1 MKRFKSPL
9 HCKTARL
16 KALYKKKSKTDSQ
29 NYHFISRFRLVSED
43 IEKVIPNQTYNF
55 LNKNKVLYKYQW
67 GFRKPFSRSSCFS
80 LLTNKVNEGFEFGK

>member
-55 LNKNKVLYKYQW
+55 LNKNKVLYKYQ
-67 GFRKPFSRSSCFS
+67 
-80 LLTNKVNEGFEFGK
+80 